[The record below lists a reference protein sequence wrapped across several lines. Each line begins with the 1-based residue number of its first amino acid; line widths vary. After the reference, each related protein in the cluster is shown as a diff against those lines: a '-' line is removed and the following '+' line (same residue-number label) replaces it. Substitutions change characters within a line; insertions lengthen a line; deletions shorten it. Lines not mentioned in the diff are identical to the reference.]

1 MNHIVITVGGVG
13 GDFSQTEI
21 SRFLPVNTPA
31 SRTSHSRFLPIP
43 AGGDLSQTP
52 VVLPTTDGPLSS
64 VVRYPRYLDIYRRYL
79 RDDTSIAKLK
89 GISWYIVAVEN
100 TVRRCKYHEYR
111 RYHTARTSG

>member
-1 MNHIVITVGGVG
+1 MNHIVITVSGDG

-52 VVLPTTDGPLSS
+52 VVLPTTDGPFSS
-64 VVRYPRYLDIYRRYL
+64 VVRYLDIYRRYL
-79 RDDTSIAKLK
+79 CDDTSIAKLK

-100 TVRRCKYHEYR
+100 TVRRCKYREYR